1 MNNYRIIFGLVAS
14 FPRKEDGEFSCDARH
29 NERSAVTDL
38 AQTPVTVTSRPAQV
52 PTSLRSDYSLTDRY
66 TRDHGRVFLSGVQAL
81 ARIPLE
87 QLRVDR
93 LHGLN
98 TAAFVSGY
106 PGSPLAGFDR
116 EAAIAAKMAGELPY
130 IAQPGMNEELA
141 ATAVMG
147 SQLISTA
154 GARYDGVVGVWY
166 GKAPGLDRASDA
178 IRHAVFTGTSRHGG
192 VVAFVGDDPS
202 AKSSTLPSSSDATLV
217 DLHIPI
223 LYPADVQD
231 AIDLGR
237 HAIALSRASGLWTSL
252 KIVAG
257 VADGTGTVD
266 LDLLRV
272 QPIIPTMEVNGELW
286 VPHPSGRLLGPATLA
301 MEREFQDVRSELA
314 RRYGIENHLNRIT
327 ANPTDAWIGIAASG
341 YTYFETL
348 AALRLL
354 GLESIEAIEA
364 AGIRLLQLRMPVPLD
379 VGIVREFA
387 HGLSEIFV
395 IEEKNPTLEWLI
407 KDALYGW
414 NERPVVV
421 GKRNEAG
428 ERLIPSNGHADADAI
443 VGPLRSRLAPR
454 LGDRLAPL
462 PRQPRELIALSS
474 ERTPFFCSGC
484 PHNTS
489 TKVPEDA
496 LYGAGIGCHG
506 MTMLM
511 PEDRVGVLAGV
522 GAMGNEGAQWIGMAP
537 FVNTPHFVQN
547 LGDGTFF
554 HSGQLAVQFA
564 VAAKAN
570 ITYKLLYN
578 GTVAMTGGQDALGSL
593 DVPTISKILQ
603 LQGVARILI
612 TTDDVERYDN
622 GSLARGVEVWDRSR
636 IVEAQE
642 LLAKIP
648 GVTVLIHDQACAAE
662 NRRDR
667 KRNLLPTPKFRVL
680 INERVCEGCGDCG
693 EKSNCLSVQPI
704 DTPFGRKT
712 HIDQTSCNF
721 DFSCLQGDCP
731 SFATV
736 ELEPRSQGKSVH
748 RNDVDPTLLRDPT
761 QRVADDCTIR
771 IPGIGG
777 TGVVTVAQILGTAA
791 MLGGRHVRGLDQT
804 GLSQKAG
811 VVVSDLQLSTD
822 AAAHTNKA
830 TKGSVDV
837 LIAFDLL
844 GAASDAQLSGASADH
859 TVVVGSTSV
868 TATGQKVVHPDM
880 PSPSLDELRVRIN
893 SMSRSTENV
902 WIDAAAVTEGIFGDT
917 TMANILQ
924 IGVAYQSGFVPIPS
938 VDVERAIELNGV
950 AVERNIA
957 AFRYGRL
964 WVLNP
969 AKVPTSHGPDVAKK
983 SVAKSPELARSL
995 VARIDNISSD
1005 NSLRK
1010 LLRSRSEDLVGYQSV
1025 AYAAAYLSDVERVAK
1040 REVAAVPESV
1050 RLTAAVATYLHQLMA
1065 YKDEYEVAR
1074 LLLLPESVDAV
1085 KAMGGS
1091 PKSLRWHLHP
1101 PMLRSMGMSNK
1112 LKLGHSFRPALSTL
1126 RKMKRLRGTPF
1137 DLFGYTDLRKQER
1150 ALIKEYRGS
1159 VDRVLTSLTPESIDA
1174 AVALASLPDL
1184 VRGYEH
1190 RKVAAIARFREAL
1203 EVSLNEYANM
1213 SR

>member
-1 MNNYRIIFGLVAS
+1 M
-14 FPRKEDGEFSCDARH
+14 
-29 NERSAVTDL
+29 TDL
-38 AQTPVTVTSRPAQV
+38 ASRITTNPLSAQV
-52 PTSLRSDYSLTDRY
+52 STSTNADYSLTDRY
-66 TRDHGRVFLSGVQAL
+66 TKDHGRVFLSGVQAL

-93 LHGLN
+93 LQGLN

-116 EAAIAAKMAGELPY
+116 EAMIAAKMAGELPY

-147 SQLISTA
+147 SQLINTA

-192 VVAFVGDDPS
+192 VVALVGDDPS

-223 LYPADVQD
+223 LYPGDVQD

-272 QPIIPTMEVNGELW
+272 QPIIPTMEVNGERW

-314 RRYGIENHLNRIT
+314 RRYGVENHLNRIT
-327 ANPTDAWIGIAASG
+327 ANPTEAWIGIAACG

-354 GLESIEAIEA
+354 GLGTIEAIEG

-387 HGLSEIFV
+387 HGLGEIFV

-443 VGPLRSRLAPR
+443 IGPLRSRLIGR

-462 PRQPRELIALSS
+462 PRKPRELIPLSS

-489 TKVPEDA
+489 TKVPDGS

-537 FVNTPHFVQN
+537 FVNTPHFIQN

-554 HSGQLAVQFA
+554 HSGQLAIQFA

-578 GTVAMTGGQDALGSL
+578 ATVAMTGGQDAVGSL
-593 DVPTISKILQ
+593 DVPTITKILQ
-603 LQGVARILI
+603 LQGVARVLI
-612 TTDDVERYDN
+612 TTEDVEKYER
-622 GSLARGVEVWDRSR
+622 STLAPGVEVWDRSR

-642 LLAKIP
+642 MLAKVP

-667 KRNLLPTPKFRVL
+667 KRGLLPTPKFRVL

-721 DFSCLQGDCP
+721 DYSCLQGDCP

-736 ELEPRSQGKSVH
+736 ELEPRAKDSSLG
-748 RNDVDPTLLRDPT
+748 RNDVDPKVLPDPT
-761 QRVADDCTIR
+761 RKVADDCTIR

-791 MLGGRHVRGLDQT
+791 MLSGRHVRGLDQT

-811 VVVSDLQLSTD
+811 VVVSDLQITTD
-822 AAAHTNKA
+822 SAAPTNKA
-830 TKGSVDV
+830 TNGSVDV
-837 LIAFDLL
+837 FIAFDLL
-844 GAASDAQLSGASADH
+844 GAASDAQLSGASIDR
-859 TVVVGSTSV
+859 TVVVGSTSS
-868 TATGQKVVHPDM
+868 TATGHKVVHPEL
-880 PSPSLDELRVRIN
+880 PSPSLDELRTRIDA
-893 SMSRSTENV
+893 MSRSSENV
-902 WIDAAAVTEGIFGDT
+902 WIDTAAVTEAIFGDT

-924 IGVAYQSGFVPIPS
+924 FGVAYQSGLIPIS
-938 VDVERAIELNGV
+938 SADIERAIELNGV
-950 AVERNIA
+950 AVERNIS

-964 WVLNP
+964 WVIDPSKIPNRYASIP
-969 AKVPTSHGPDVAKK
+969 AKLIAEK
-983 SVAKSPELARSL
+983 SRFLSPSL
-995 VARIDNISSD
+995 VARVDEVTSD
-1005 NSLRK
+1005 DAFRA
-1010 LLRSRSEDLVGYQSV
+1010 LLRSRTEDLVDYQSA
-1025 AYAAAYLSDVERVAK
+1025 AYATRYLSDVERVAA
-1040 REVAAVPESV
+1040 RENAVVPGSFQ
-1050 RLTAAVATYLHQLMA
+1050 LTKAVATYLHKLMA

-1085 KAMGGS
+1085 RAMGGS

-1101 PMLRSMGMSNK
+1101 PMLRSLGMSNK
-1112 LKLGHSFRPALSTL
+1112 LKLGHSFRPALTTL
-1126 RKMKRLRGTPF
+1126 RRMKRLRGTPL
-1137 DLFGYTDLRKQER
+1137 DVFGYTDLRKQER
-1150 ALIKEYRGS
+1150 ALINEYRGV
-1159 VDRVLTSLTPESIDA
+1159 VDELLASLTPGNTDA
-1174 AVALASLPDL
+1174 AVAIASLPDL
-1184 VRGYEH
+1184 IRGYEH
-1190 RKVAAIARFREAL
+1190 RKVAAIARYHETLA
-1203 EVSLNEYANM
+1203 ANLAEFEK
-1213 SR
+1213 S